1 MVRLPSHTDSR
12 VRWALPGLLSVL
24 DRASRIVG
32 HKFPGSVL
40 EVGELSRRS
49 GGRIPSHLSHQNGR
63 DADVAFYLVDL
74 DDQPVRAPRYLRFEG
89 SGECHDDPTVR
100 FDDKRNW
107 AFVRAVLQ
115 DPKYEVRQ
123 IFVYAPL
130 RARLLAFATRIGA
143 PLELRAK
150 AAAAMM
156 QPGNALPH
164 DDHFHIRISCPSDQ
178 VEQGCLDLPVWRP
191 PDLDEYGSEPVAEAS
206 GPTNPVPL
214 EAWGGLV
221 NLWSSERGVCD
232 KVEPACS
239 PRGEGPMCED
249 PGSFGLS
256 AGLLEQDDLVA
267 PRPTVN
273 LATERIYCADE
284 ATNSV
289 SSCSEDKG
297 QNVCSAT
304 PPGEGRSFFA
314 LQ

>member
-1 MVRLPSHTDSR
+1 
-12 VRWALPGLLSVL
+12 LSVL

-32 HKFPGSVL
+32 RKFPGSVL
-40 EVGELSRRS
+40 EVGELSRRT

-74 DDQPVRAPRYLRFEG
+74 DGEPIRAPRYLRFE
-89 SGECHDDPTVR
+89 SNGESKDDPTVR

-115 DPKYEVRQ
+115 DPKFQVRQ
-123 IFVYAPL
+123 IFIYAPL

-143 PLELRAK
+143 PLEIRAK

-164 DDHFHIRISCPSDQ
+164 DDHFHIRISCPTDQ
-178 VEQGCLDLPVWRP
+178 VELGCLDLPVWRP
-191 PDLDEYGSEPVAEAS
+191 PDLDEYGPEPIAEAPS
-206 GPTNPVPL
+206 STSPANVPL
-214 EAWGGLV
+214 EAWGSLLK
-221 NLWSSERGVCD
+221 LWSNERAVCD

-239 PRGEGPMCED
+239 ATGEGPMCED
-249 PGSFGLS
+249 LGTLGLPS
-256 AGLLEQDDLVA
+256 ALVEQDEVVA
-267 PRPTVN
+267 AAKPTAK
-273 LATERIYCADE
+273 LPTLERTYCTDEMAT
-284 ATNSV
+284 V
-289 SSCSEDKG
+289 SSCRSDDG

-304 PPGEGRSFFA
+304 APTESRSVFA